1 MYARAGTTLIDL
13 IAAAGLF
20 SLLAGLAV
28 LHLPGLSDPIRLRGA
43 AHELAATLRLARAR
57 ALAHGVRVRV
67 SVAGSPP
74 VATVFEGSTPV
85 GSWHLPRV
93 AIVSL
98 PAGGSLTFT
107 PFGTAPNATIT
118 FGAGTRLR
126 SVIVN
131 QRGRVRVG

>member
-1 MYARAGTTLIDL
+1 MYPRAGTTLIDL
-13 IAAAGLF
+13 IAALGIA
-20 SLLAGLAV
+20 SLLVGLAV

-67 SVAGSPP
+67 AVAGTPP
-74 VATVFEGSTPV
+74 VATVFEGSRAV

-93 AIVSL
+93 TLISL

-107 PFGTAPNATIT
+107 ALGTAPNATIT
-118 FGAGTRLR
+118 FGAGARRR